1 MRWSSGK
8 HNLARLKLWLFAAAL
23 CGAWLVH
30 DQPRHGPQAQAQG
43 AADVDLALVL
53 AIDCSFSVDTTEFRL
68 QMEGLGRALRQKD
81 VHEAIAK
88 GPLGRIGISVFQW
101 SDDRSQLIII
111 PWTVIDGAG
120 TAAAVADQLETM
132 PRKLAEGGTSIS
144 SAMRFGAAMIETSP
158 FRAERRVI
166 DISSDGRNNIG
177 ISTDRVRNEIVR
189 RGITINGLVIINEWP
204 TLDKY
209 FEQQVVGGPGNF
221 VIVANDYAAYAEAIY
236 RKLLREITGPG
247 VS

>member
-1 MRWSSGK
+1 MRPRQGERRS
-8 HNLARLKLWLFAAAL
+8 RLRLWMFLVVVCA
-23 CGAWLVH
+23 AWLL
-30 DQPRHGPQAQAQG
+30 QSEPWHGPTARAQKPS
-43 AADVDLALVL
+43 DVDLALVL

-68 QMEGLGRALRQKD
+68 QMEGLGRALRQED

-88 GPLGRIGISVFQW
+88 GPLGRIGIAVFQW
-101 SDDRSQLIII
+101 SDDRSQLIVV
-111 PWTVIDGAG
+111 PWTIVDGA
-120 TAAAVADQLETM
+120 ASASALADQLETM

-144 SAMRFGAAMIETSP
+144 SAMRFGAAMLEASP
-158 FRAERRVI
+158 LQSERKVI

-189 RGITINGLVIINEWP
+189 RGVTINGLVIINEWP

-236 RKLLREITGPG
+236 RKLLKEITGPG
-247 VS
+247 IS

>member
-1 MRWSSGK
+1 MRSSSGK
-8 HNLARLKLWLFAAAL
+8 KGRTRLRIGLFAAAL
-23 CGAWLVH
+23 CGAWLLQ
-30 DQPRHGPQAQAQG
+30 DEPRHGPQAQAQG
-43 AADVDLALVL
+43 TEVDLALVL

-68 QMEGLGRALRQKD
+68 QMQGLGRALREKE

-88 GPLGRIGISVFQW
+88 GPLGRIGVAVFQW

-111 PWTVIDGAG
+111 PWTVIDGEG
-120 TAAAVADQLETM
+120 SAAAVADQLETM

-144 SAMRFGAAMIETSP
+144 SAMRFGAALIETSP